1 MKKSKSSKKKIVVSP
16 PHRKLA
22 ATQAKTK
29 VRGRANKA
37 AESPKVELVFNKQ
50 NYLWM
55 GVGVGLI
62 ALGLLLMVGGAM
74 PSPDVWDDS
83 LIYSWRRT
91 VLAPF
96 LILLGLVVEIYAIFK
111 KGGK

>member
-1 MKKSKSSKKKIVVSP
+1 MSKSKPSKKKVVIP
-16 PHRKLA
+16 AKHRKLA
-22 ATQAKTK
+22 PTQAKTK
-29 VRGRANKA
+29 VRGRSGRIAETPKA
-37 AESPKVELVFNKQ
+37 ELIFNKQ

-96 LILLGLVVEIYAIFK
+96 LILLGLLVEIYAIFK